1 MVRRILQRSVSWVGV
16 SMESRH
22 DEAQLG
28 GRNRVGLSQVRR
40 RNRHP
45 SLTRQSQS
53 AMSSFGG
60 DGESRG
66 RVLPVVVMEYAS
78 GDAMSSRASQ
88 RSSCCVTGQPA

>member
-40 RNRHP
+40 RNRYS
-45 SLTRQSQS
+45 SLIRQS
-53 AMSSFGG
+53 
-60 DGESRG
+60 
-66 RVLPVVVMEYAS
+66 
-78 GDAMSSRASQ
+78 
-88 RSSCCVTGQPA
+88 